1 MGMPKERVRGLME
14 RTLFNLDYIHR
25 RQRGKDGPFEVT
37 QLLNSFLGA
46 LIHPKEA
53 WFEFIPMMPISELAE
68 DGWPPIPNR
77 YDLFSPER
85 TKPESPK
92 HLQDLVRLMRNAL
105 AHGNMELIPD
115 RQGNINGI
123 RLWNLNKQDKVTW
136 ATQID
141 TFNLDQFLRRFVKEM
156 LRIDNEMEGNSAF
169 GSDEHQTSI

>member
-1 MGMPKERVRGLME
+1 
-14 RTLFNLDYIHR
+14 
-25 RQRGKDGPFEVT
+25 
-37 QLLNSFLGA
+37 
-46 LIHPKEA
+46 
-53 WFEFIPMMPISELAE
+53 
-68 DGWPPIPNR
+68 
-77 YDLFSPER
+77 
-85 TKPESPK
+85 
-92 HLQDLVRLMRNAL
+92 MRNAL